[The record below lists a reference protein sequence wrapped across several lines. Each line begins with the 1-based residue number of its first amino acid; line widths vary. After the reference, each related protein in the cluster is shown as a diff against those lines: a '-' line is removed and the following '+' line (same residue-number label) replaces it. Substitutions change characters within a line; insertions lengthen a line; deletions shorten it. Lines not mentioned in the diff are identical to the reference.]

1 MAAAYVQSNNT
12 FSSSNGNTWNVAFS
26 SSVTSGNLIVV
37 AVAGQ
42 PYLTPLAFS
51 VTDSLGTTYTT
62 AVTSTASLGSN
73 PFISTI
79 FYGVAPSGGSNTVTV
94 TYPTSGGSTTS
105 YNRILVHEY
114 SGVDSVDQTTSA
126 SGHSSALNAGNMAT
140 TQADEVIFGWMVSN
154 AGVSSAGSGY
164 TLRETSGSEITVD
177 KIVSST
183 GTYAPVA
190 TGAGS
195 DDWIAIGA
203 AFGFDVSGGGGD
215 PDPADTDPIVSDIGP
230 TTSATTVHVGGDMV
244 VDTPENHGA
253 KRDGRMIVGTYT
265 ASGHIFTLDGSVAS
279 AMQFTSADEGKVF
292 VLRNPTAGA
301 TTVTTVDSVTDATH
315 CVLTSGPGSNYA
327 KTFAVVGTDDTAS
340 VAAAVSYAVSQAQA
354 LGLNAARVLLT
365 EGIYVLNGAT
375 VKSEETLGNAQ
386 IPLPLVSPALQTKFA
401 LEISGSIDTSS
412 TIHWNQTTPNLTG
425 AVLFSTLMGQT
436 ADGTYGNPAVIGGPT
451 RIAMDN
457 IGLPTGWD
465 SGDNHYSNMHII
477 LRNFML
483 TTPVNTSYGGFDL
496 RKVAN
501 ASVDGVACLPFD
513 SAANFGSAGPSSLT
527 SGQVAVYMPA
537 LGNNDLCEIGSLT
550 IYGWSYGLAVTDH
563 VNIKGVRCI
572 FCNSAIL
579 IAGPSGSDSF
589 NHGWHADYI
598 SAEGCN
604 IAIDATVFKSASDGA
619 VNFPTTIAHMDTE
632 VINQYHISDP
642 YNFLTGFIWMGFINS
657 DTKPLLNG
665 GGNMQVRSFFQQRG
679 PATSPTIPAST
690 TALTN
695 PFWRDAAVTVT
706 GGQVT
711 DIAVAGTSLGIANG
725 TVIVPSGKSIKLTYS
740 GGGSAPAWKWIVL

>member
-1 MAAAYVQSNNT
+1 MAAAYVQSSNT
-12 FSSSNGNTWNVAFS
+12 FSAANGNTWNTAFTS
-26 SSVTSGNLIVV
+26 GITSGNLIVV

-42 PYLTPLAFS
+42 AYLTPLAFS
-51 VTDSLGTTYTT
+51 VTDTLGTTYT
-62 AVTSTASLGSN
+62 AGVTMTASIGGS
-73 PFISTI
+73 PFVSTI

-94 TYPTSGGSTTS
+94 NYPTTGGAATS
-105 YNRILVHEY
+105 YNRILIHEY
-114 SGVDSVDQTTSA
+114 SGVDSLDQFTSA
-126 SGHSSALNAGNMAT
+126 NGNGSTLNAGNMTT
-140 TQADEVIFGWMVSN
+140 TQADEVVFGWMVSN
-154 AGVSSAGSGY
+154 AGVSSAGTGF
-164 TLRETSGSEITVD
+164 TVRETSGSESSID
-177 KIVSST
+177 KIVTST

-190 TGAGS
+190 NGAGS
-195 DDWIAIGA
+195 DDWMALGA
-203 AFGFDVSGGGGD
+203 AFGLGISGGGD
-215 PDPADTDPIVSDIGP
+215 PDPTDTDPIVSDIGP
-230 TTSATTVHVGGDMV
+230 TTSATAVNVGGDMV
-244 VDTPENHGA
+244 IDTPENHGA
-253 KRDGRMIVGTYT
+253 KRDGRMIIGTYT
-265 ASGHIFTLDGSVAS
+265 SSGHIFTLDGSVPS

-292 VLRNPTAGA
+292 VLRNPTAGV

-315 CVLTSGPGSNYA
+315 CVLDSGPGSNYA
-327 KTFAVVGTDDTAS
+327 KTFAVLGTDDTAS
-340 VAAAVSYAVSQAQA
+340 VAAAVSYAVSQAQE
-354 LGLNAARVLLT
+354 LGLNAAKVMLT
-365 EGIYVLNGAT
+365 EGIYILNGET
-375 VKSEETLGNAQ
+375 IKSTDTLGNAQ
-386 IPLPLVSPALQTKFA
+386 IPLPLVSPAKQTKFA
-401 LEISGSIDTSS
+401 LEIAGPIDASS

-425 AVLFSTLMGQT
+425 AVLFSTLLGLT

-457 IGLPTGWD
+457 VGLPSGWD

-483 TTPVNTSYGGFDL
+483 ATPINTSYGGFDL

-501 ASVDGVACLPFD
+501 ASLDGIACLPFD

-550 IYGWSYGLAVTDH
+550 IYGWSYGLGVTDH
-563 VNIKGVRCI
+563 VNIKSTRCI
-572 FCNSAIL
+572 FCSSAIL
-579 IAGPSGSDSF
+579 IAGPNSSDSF

-642 YNFLTGFIWMGFINS
+642 YNFLTGFVWMGFINS

-679 PATSPTIPAST
+679 HVTAPTIPAT
-690 TALTN
+690 TVALTN

-711 DIAVAGTSLGIANG
+711 DIAIAGTSLGIATG

-740 GGGSAPAWKWIVL
+740 GSGSAPAWNWVVL